1 MFTLTG
7 RRVGGR
13 CQPWS
18 RSDRGGR
25 PCVRRV
31 ALTVRFTL
39 SVGATVTFAIER
51 VLPGRLTRGRCTAPT
66 RSDRR
71 HRTCTRPVT
80 LRGTSVINGGA
91 GVDAFTF
98 TGRIDGRTLV
108 PGSYR
113 LLATPTT
120 DGIAGEQRQTT
131 FEIRR

>member
-31 ALTVRFTL
+31 ALTVRFRL

-71 HRTCTRPVT
+71 HRPCARPVM
-80 LRGTSVINGGA
+80 LRGATVIDGVTGA
-91 GVDAFTF
+91 DAVTV
-98 TGRIDGRTLV
+98 TEKIDGRALV

-113 LLATPTT
+113 LLATLAT
-120 DGIAGEQRQTT
+120 DGIAGHQRQTT
-131 FEIRR
+131 FELRR